1 LKLMMLPFRHW
12 HLRARPRI
20 SPRVCLFCGK
30 TQIDDKSGLIWSAV
44 LTNTSVIGFAFTD
57 VPFV

>member
-1 LKLMMLPFRHW
+1 MILLFRHW
-12 HLRARPRI
+12 HLRARPEI
-20 SPRVCLFCGK
+20 SSRFRLFCGK

-44 LTNTSVIGFAFTD
+44 LTNTSDVGFVFKD

>member
-1 LKLMMLPFRHW
+1 MMLPFRHW

-20 SPRVCLFCGK
+20 SPQFCLFCGK
-30 TQIDDKSGLIWSAV
+30 TQIDDKSGLIWLAV
-44 LTNTSVIGFAFTD
+44 LTNTSINVVAFKD